1 MIKEYLKQSPNAG
14 QVLVQ
19 GHIAG
24 LGLRVQHDRV
34 RKARHSINGSHPKQ
48 AAIFQ
53 RVYSVP
59 GPNSL
64 WHVDGNHKMIR
75 WRLVIHGGID
85 GYSRLITYLQCS
97 NNNRSD
103 TVLAAFVGACEVFG
117 VPPRVR
123 SDKGGE
129 NIDIWRYM
137 TATRGEHRGSYIAGP
152 SVHNTRIERLWRD
165 VYTAVTTV
173 YVKIFLELEESGA
186 LDPNTDADIFC
197 FTCNQFLD
205 FGLLTLQGCKQGG
218 CTICSLPTLVT
229 LLPNCKCLTRGG
241 QFSWCLLSLN

>member
-1 MIKEYLKQSPNAG
+1 MRLLSTMAEGGRPRVEIDCDQLSLLMELSFSWEQISALLGVSVSTVKQRAKENGFTKGYSTISETDLVEVIKEYLKQSSNAG

-24 LGLRVQHDRV
+24 LGLRVQRDRV
-34 RKARHSINGSHPKQ
+34 RKAIHSINGSHPKQ
-48 AAIFQ
+48 AAIFR

-97 NNNRSD
+97 NNRSD

-117 VPPRVR
+117 VPSRVR

-129 NIDIWRYM
+129 NIDIWR
-137 TATRGEHRGSYIAGP
+137 S
-152 SVHNTRIERLWRD
+152 
-165 VYTAVTTV
+165 
-173 YVKIFLELEESGA
+173 
-186 LDPNTDADIFC
+186 
-197 FTCNQFLD
+197 
-205 FGLLTLQGCKQGG
+205 
-218 CTICSLPTLVT
+218 
-229 LLPNCKCLTRGG
+229 
-241 QFSWCLLSLN
+241 SWCAPSHVEHMANV